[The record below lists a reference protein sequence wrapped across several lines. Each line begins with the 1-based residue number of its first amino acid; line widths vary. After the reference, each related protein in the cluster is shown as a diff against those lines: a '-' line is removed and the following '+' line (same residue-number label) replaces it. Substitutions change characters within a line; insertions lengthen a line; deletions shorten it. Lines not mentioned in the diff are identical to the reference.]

1 MGTTTKAI
9 ARVAGVSE
17 GLIFSMFDSKTDVFF
32 EATALQSKLG
42 YQANLDFVMSLN
54 EKHGTGIGN
63 AILIREWLSP
73 RLSKFRAALLEEI
86 RITWHNVDLWRRIQ
100 NVKQE
105 LVSDVRLAGK
115 KASLTPLER
124 AVQTMADA
132 VGAEDELV
140 NNAGIIQEKPF
151 LDTTEADWDR
161 MLGIDLKS
169 VFLTSRAVLPGMV
182 ARGSGV
188 IVNLASDLGILGR
201 ENYAPYCAAKAGVIG
216 LTRSL
221 AREFAPHGIRVN
233 AIAPGPVNTAMVS
246 LQHMSAEWMEK
257 ELAIPQHRVAEPEE
271 IAATAL
277 FLASDLSR
285 FYCGQVLG
293 PNGGSAMP

>member
-1 MGTTTKAI
+1 M
-9 ARVAGVSE
+9 
-17 GLIFSMFDSKTDVFF
+17 
-32 EATALQSKLG
+32 TAL
-42 YQANLDFVMSLN
+42 SLQG
-54 EKHGTGIGN
+54 KTALVTGAATGIGRAIALMFAQAGARVVVNHLNQTAQAQAVLQAITN
-63 AILIREWLSP
+63 AGGEALAIDADVG
-73 RLSKFRAALLEEI
+73 RAADVQ
-86 RITWHNVDLWRRIQ
+86 R
-100 NVKQE
+100 
-105 LVSDVRLAGK
+105 LV
-115 KASLTPLER
+115 
-124 AVQTMADA
+124 ADA
-132 VGAEDELV
+132 GEVHILV

-151 LDTTEADWDR
+151 LDTTEDDWDR
-161 MLGIDLKS
+161 MLGVDLKS
-169 VFLTSRAVLPGMV
+169 VFLMSRAVLPGMV
-182 ARGSGV
+182 ARGNGV

-201 ENYAPYCAAKAGVIG
+201 ENSAPYCAAKAGVIG

-246 LQHMSAEWMEK
+246 LENMSAEWMEK

-293 PNGGSAMP
+293 PNGGSVMP

>member
-1 MGTTTKAI
+1 MNTMSLQGKTALVTGAASGIGRATAI
-9 ARVAGVSE
+9 LFAQAGARVVVNHLGQAEAARAVVQAIVGAG
-17 GLIFSMFDSKTDVFF
+17 G
-32 EATALQSKLG
+32 EATAIDADVSFASEVQ
-42 YQANLDFVMSLN
+42 
-54 EKHGTGIGN
+54 
-63 AILIREWLSP
+63 
-73 RLSKFRAALLEEI
+73 RLVAEAG
-86 RITWHNVDLWRRIQ
+86 
-100 NVKQE
+100 E
-105 LVSDVRLAGK
+105 LHI
-115 KASLTPLER
+115 
-124 AVQTMADA
+124 
-132 VGAEDELV
+132 LV
-140 NNAGIIQEKPF
+140 NNAGIIQEKAF

-161 MLGIDLKS
+161 MLGVDLKS
-169 VFLTSRAVLPGMV
+169 VFLTSRAVLPAMV
-182 ARGSGV
+182 ARGSGT

-201 ENYAPYCAAKAGVIG
+201 ERYAPYCAAKAGVIG

-246 LQHMSAEWMEK
+246 LDHMSPEWIEK

-293 PNGGSAMP
+293 PNGGSVMP